1 MSFLEINIRILILE
15 EGQSNP
21 PLKEI
26 IIIELDAAC
35 PSNAMNCIN

>member
-26 IIIELDAAC
+26 IIIELDAVQ
-35 PSNAMNCIN
+35 AMLWIV